1 VPVVLAKLERAL
13 RACVELLAP
22 HRVALDLILANAGED
37 ERGAPAGEDERKAP
51 AGGAEG
57 VTSFGGLVSELIAG
71 MERNLEEKPV
81 LACAGGSPSRH
92 LFLANNTSFV
102 LSRAADAGVAS
113 LLGGEWAERR
123 RGRLEQHAASYL
135 EASWAPVVACLAAAA
150 GGGGGKPAR
159 ALAKF
164 SAAFE
169 KARGSQAGREVP
181 DPALRAALREA
192 VSEMVVPAYRAFLEK
207 HPKLGKSVRW
217 LTSWPDLCRNCSK
230 EMLA

>member
-1 VPVVLAKLERAL
+1 MPVVLAKLERVL
-13 RACVELLAP
+13 RAATGGLVAKIRTDSSRAEGVGVHPLARYAITCVELLAP

-113 LLGGEWAERR
+113 LLGVEWA
-123 RGRLEQHAASYL
+123 
-135 EASWAPVVACLAAAA
+135 
-150 GGGGGKPAR
+150 
-159 ALAKF
+159 
-164 SAAFE
+164 
-169 KARGSQAGREVP
+169 
-181 DPALRAALREA
+181 
-192 VSEMVVPAYRAFLEK
+192 
-207 HPKLGKSVRW
+207 
-217 LTSWPDLCRNCSK
+217 
-230 EMLA
+230 